1 MISARNNFSRPQV
14 PASERNNDS
23 SHPETGAW
31 ERNNSFPCSQAPA
44 SEHESNWKL
53 RFPMQ
58 SRLVLISLLL
68 PLLFLGVP
76 GAALAEVVGKL
87 TVVEG
92 AVDIMPGGQLPAVA
106 AKAGGAVQK
115 GDFVRTKSNARAEL
129 TFNDGSVVKIAQRS
143 RIDVGEYSA
152 GNRKLALP
160 RGKVQ
165 ATVIP
170 AAAGG
175 KARSFEIR
183 TPNAI
188 AGVRGTSFYVYHQAN
203 VTGVAVLQG
212 VVHTA
217 SVSQPSKGVTLVAGT
232 ATTVTKRSAPTPP
245 RPVSDKEMN
254 SHQSDVNPTGKGG
267 EPQGAAPAPAGNG
280 DAGAGS
286 SGSQAASGTTSSTS
300 STTAESSGSDT
311 GTTASSGDSSS
322 TSGSTATSGGSTTAT
337 GGESTTTSTSTASAG
352 TTTTTTTTVATGTG
366 FSSSFDPSL
375 TTAALSANTTQ
386 APVAPVTT
394 QATSP
399 TTVVIPVTDAS
410 EEAKEEVTE
419 SAETGS
425 TMPADGTEATDQTGG
440 TTPPPT
446 DPTGGTTPP
455 PPTPPV
461 FSGTLGGGLMSRS
474 DTIDPASNLLAIVS
488 DPGFAPVISGTTSP
502 WATKSASISLTGSYP
517 TLPLLQ
523 PNHYWFGRFFSD
535 STTTHT
541 TTDGGAF
548 FGYFGG
554 MSIDNAA
561 TGTAAIDT
569 SLSGIYVDPTGKIGL
584 MQGGA
589 AGDTATGKVSGTGS
603 ITLTEMTPTS
613 PLVPTTFGADW
624 WNSKT
629 GTTMV
634 ELFGPVLTDS
644 MDGGNE
650 AEGFLFDAA
659 LNNSGTIENRGDV
672 LRLAH
677 LAADPS
683 FGIWTRESFGSYAG
697 SGTQLVLSSNAEWG
711 TVDAANIFNL
721 ENSIKVVS
729 VGNWQEGALTGK
741 ADGVW
746 ADLAGGN
753 LKLLTG
759 TLTGS
764 ANPGASTF
772 GAVTTG
778 VFIDLNRFLA
788 NPTLAAGLGFPTVA
802 GSDSFTLS
810 GSNTTGSVSFGSVNF
825 YNRTA
830 SPISFWVAQNVSG
843 SFGGALQNQNFSLMD
858 AAAPSVSN
866 VMGNL
871 WMSNV
876 SLADNTW
883 LAQVNVI
890 GETGASFRS
899 EFDGVAVGTV
909 SGTTFSGS
917 AAGIAHPVTYY
928 NKITGDL
935 KRHAGGSLT
944 SYGTINGVMA
954 GMSLW
959 SSTPALTAEF
969 QGIGFLTPSQAMTN
983 TDYIFSAPISSFDVP
998 TGKAMTADGGAY
1010 YGHMV
1015 GGVSTVGGDPAN
1027 PGVMGVASALYVDPS
1042 GKAGVL
1048 RGKFFGFLDPYS
1060 KIWHNEGEMFPVQ
1073 LEVAPTVTAATLNDP
1088 GSVITATTPFGTG
1101 GTSFTGYNLTL
1112 GGWSPDTFTRS
1123 FLAGSPQWGIGQFG
1137 FYAPYSAGPAAN
1149 NPWGV
1154 DFVLSDPNLV
1164 MVGSMEGQMWDP
1176 GRGQMSAGVRAA
1188 WYEMVD
1194 VSATATPR
1202 TGIFLG
1208 ETVGTFNPVELQSMT
1223 SGMWL
1228 ETNKFLSMVASDPGA
1243 LNKLKIPAVE
1253 VGKADFSGGNSEYN
1267 VTLQNVRF
1275 FAPVATDRPQIFATD
1290 SITGSYVSVPT
1301 AGSAAT
1307 LNQVVGS
1314 GVNVSGFSPTFTIKQ
1329 WDTTNSK
1336 WSGSLQFNG
1345 TGGMVGTHPDVKFTG
1360 VAAGRSNAVTST
1372 FTGTAAGVVK

>member
-1 MISARNNFSRPQV
+1 MISARNNFSRPQA

-58 SRLVLISLLL
+58 RRLVLISLLL

-76 GAALAEVVGKL
+76 GTALAEVVGKL

-106 AKAGGAVQK
+106 ARVGGTVQK

-129 TFNDGSVVKIAQRS
+129 TFNDGSVIKIAQRS

-152 GNRKLALP
+152 SNRKLALP

-165 ATVIP
+165 ATVVP
-170 AAAGG
+170 ASGG
-175 KARSFEIR
+175 KAQSFEIR

-254 SHQSDVNPTGKGG
+254 SHQSDVNPTGKQGG
-267 EPQGAAPAPAGNG
+267 EPQGAA
-280 DAGAGS
+280 
-286 SGSQAASGTTSSTS
+286 
-300 STTAESSGSDT
+300 TAESG
-311 GTTASSGDSSS
+311 GQPA
-322 TSGSTATSGGSTTAT
+322 TSQATSGATSPTGSTTADSSGS
-337 GGESTTTSTSTASAG
+337 GGSPSSDSPESGPATPTIGGPGDSSPPSFTDPGPMPSTPQPPAPAPAPTT
-352 TTTTTTTTVATGTG
+352 
-366 FSSSFDPSL
+366 PIPL
-375 TTAALSANTTQ
+375 
-386 APVAPVTT
+386 PPVTELIPDEDKPNPDAPLAPNGT
-394 QATSP
+394 P
-399 TTVVIPVTDAS
+399 TDPVVIP
-410 EEAKEEVTE
+410 
-419 SAETGS
+419 
-425 TMPADGTEATDQTGG
+425 
-440 TTPPPT
+440 
-446 DPTGGTTPP
+446 PP

-474 DTIDPASNLLAIVS
+474 ATIDPVSNLLTIVS

-517 TLPLLQ
+517 ALPLQQ

-561 TGTAAIDT
+561 TGTTIDT

-603 ITLTEMTPTS
+603 ITLTEMTPIS

-634 ELFGPVLTDS
+634 ELSGPVLTDS

-659 LNNSGTIENRGDV
+659 LNNSGTIEDRGDV

-697 SGTQLVLSSNAEWG
+697 SGSQLVLSSNAEWG

-721 ENSIKVVS
+721 EDTIKVVS

-746 ADLAGGN
+746 ADLAGGK

-810 GSNTTGSVSFGSVNF
+810 GSNATGNVSFGTVNF

-830 SPISFWVAQNVSG
+830 SPVSFWVAQNVSG
-843 SFGGALQNQNFSLMD
+843 SFSGSLQNQNFSLMN
-858 AAAPSVSN
+858 AASPSVSN

-883 LAQVNVI
+883 LGQVNVI

-928 NKITGDL
+928 NTITGDL
-935 KRHAGGSLT
+935 KRFSGGAIT

-959 SSTPALTAEF
+959 SATPALTAEF
-969 QGIGFLTPSQAMTN
+969 QGVGFLTPSQAMTN

-998 TGKAMTADGGAY
+998 TGQAITADGGAY

-1015 GGVSTVGGDPAN
+1015 GGVSTVGGDPDN

-1042 GKAGVL
+1042 GKPGVL

-1060 KIWHNEGEMFPVQ
+1060 KIWHNEGEMFPVE
-1073 LEVAPTVTAATLNDP
+1073 LELAPSVTAATLNS
-1088 GSVITATTPFGTG
+1088 GGVITATTNFAAGS
-1101 GTSFTGYNLTL
+1101 TSFTGNEVTL
-1112 GGWSPDTFTRS
+1112 GGGDSDSFTRS
-1123 FLAGSPQWGIGQFG
+1123 FLTNTPKWGIGQFG

-1149 NPWGV
+1149 ALWSI
-1154 DFVLSDPNLV
+1154 DFTLPDSNMT
-1164 MVGSMEGQMWDP
+1164 MVGTMGGTPGGQMWDP

-1188 WYEMVD
+1188 WYEMVNVD
-1194 VSATATPR
+1194 AAATPR
-1202 TGIFLG
+1202 TGIFVG
-1208 ETVGTFNPVELQSMT
+1208 ETVGTFNPVTLQSMT

-1228 ETNKFLSMVASDPGA
+1228 ETSKFLTMVVDNPGA
-1243 LNKLKIPAVE
+1243 LEKLKIPAVE
-1253 VGKADFSGGNSEYN
+1253 VGRANFSGNNSEYN
-1267 VTLQNVRF
+1267 VTINNVRF
-1275 FAPVATDRPQIFATD
+1275 FAPTATGRPQIFATD
-1290 SITGSYVSVPT
+1290 SISGSYVSIPT

-1307 LNQVVGS
+1307 LSQSSTNI
-1314 GVNVSGFSPTFTIKQ
+1314 SGFSPTFTIKQ
-1329 WDTTNSK
+1329 WDVTNSK

-1345 TGGMVGTHPDVKFTG
+1345 NGGMVGTHPDVKFTG
-1360 VAAGRSNAVTST
+1360 VAAGRSDAGTST